1 MQFQTQV
8 EEVLIRVKGVKSFRF
23 KRPPEFV
30 YDPGQWI
37 FVTIRADGEEKTR
50 HFSLSSCPTEEDYI
64 EFTKRITDHPFSMAL
79 DALRPGDWAAV
90 EGPHGRFT
98 FSGQHPRVGMI
109 TGGIGITP
117 MMSMI
122 RYCTDR
128 GLTSRITLLY
138 GSRSEENIIFRGEL
152 AELERRNALL
162 KVVHCLSRPDDAWE
176 GRRGHVSSEAIEEE
190 IPDYRERIFYVSGPP
205 SLVADLSGALRMLGI
220 PQDRIQREVF
230 PGY

>member
-1 MQFQTQV
+1 MQFQTHV
-8 EEVLIRVKGVKSFRF
+8 AEILVRAEKVKSFRF
-23 KRPPEFV
+23 GRPPEFT

-37 FVTIRADGEEKTR
+37 FVTIRADGEEMTK

-64 EFTKRITDHPFSMAL
+64 EFTKRITDHPFSLAL
-79 DALRPGDWAAV
+79 DALRPGDWASID
-90 EGPHGRFT
+90 GPHGRFT

-117 MMSMI
+117 MLSMI
-122 RYCTDR
+122 RYCTDM
-128 GLTSRITLLY
+128 GAQSRITLLY
-138 GSRSEENIIFRGEL
+138 GSRSEGNIIFREEL

-162 KVVHCLSRPDDAWE
+162 KVVHCLSRPHDAWK
-176 GRRGHVSSEAIEEE
+176 GRRGHVSAQVIEEE

-205 SLVADLSGALRMLGI
+205 ALVADLTGALRALGV
-220 PQDRIQREVF
+220 PEDRIQREIF